1 MNKIYFD
8 FDGII
13 LDSTGVICKMKSE
26 EDGVFYNPALVKK
39 WNMQDVIPNADNK
52 MMTAL
57 FESDRFWEIADDFIF
72 EGAKELIE
80 EHKERAVICSI
91 GGIVNQVKKLA
102 FIKKHFGDIDCIP
115 IVTNMNVHP
124 KSINKTYVNMGDG
137 DIFIEDS
144 ASNLHESDVEYKIL
158 FNSYENWDA
167 EWSESEEE
175 CNFDCYASNYKHIKI
190 AIKEIDLNLQND
202 YNMEV

>member
-39 WNMQDVIPNADNK
+39 WNMQDVIPNANNK
-52 MMTAL
+52 MRTEL
-57 FESDRFWEIADDFIF
+57 FESDRFWELADDFIF
-72 EGAKELIE
+72 DGAKELIE
-80 EHKERAVICSI
+80 KYKKRAVICSI

-115 IVTNMNVHP
+115 IITNMNVHP
-124 KSINKTYVNMGDG
+124 KNINKTYVNMGQG

-144 ASNLHESDVEYKIL
+144 ASNLHESYAEYKFL
-158 FNSYENWDA
+158 FNNYGNFDA
-167 EWSESEEE
+167 EWSESPMEG
-175 CNFDCYASNYKHIKI
+175 NFDGYPRNYNHLSI
-190 AIKEIDLNLQND
+190 AIQQIDLFLQND
-202 YNMEV
+202 YKVEV